1 MKKLKELKP
10 YLAGSYKLFWL
21 ALLFAFIAIGAKLA
35 IPFLAG
41 RAINGLVAGAVDF
54 HALTVYFVA
63 MISLV
68 VVGTVFRYAFDFL
81 TALIG
86 QNVVKNMRSVV
97 YESYME
103 APVSY
108 LDQKEQGNLVQCLIN
123 DVENVQNG
131 LVLGS
136 TALFDGVVAIAFTL
150 GFMFYINW
158 ALALIVVGL
167 TPLSL
172 IMSRLVSRHNS
183 KYFKAQ
189 ASDSGSLSG
198 FTLESLN
205 NREAVETL
213 GLKKTR
219 EQDFDVLNKKF
230 KGNNYQ
236 AAIGASIINPLTRLI
251 NYFINAIVITAG
263 IIFIIKD
270 VNIGVAFLVG
280 DLSAFLTYAA
290 NYMQPFNEISD
301 VVAEIDYAYA
311 SFKRIDAVAKA
322 PRDTNNGTGVLSN
335 AIDTLKAEGVNFS
348 YDGKR
353 QIIKDFSLDVYKG
366 HRIALVGPTGCG
378 KTTLINLLMRFY
390 DPQTGAFYAN
400 SISTQDLEKASFRKH
415 LGMVL
420 QDTWIFKGTVY
431 DNIAYAKPSATKEE
445 VMKAAQDAQASGF
458 IARLPLGYDTV
469 ISDNSGLSTGE
480 KQLICVARVMLLKPE
495 IIILDEATSNI
506 DLRTEALLNESF
518 KTLMQGKT
526 SFVVAHR
533 LSTIRSSD
541 LILVMK
547 DGVIFEQGNHDEL
560 MAKKGFYYDLYTSQF
575 AS

>member
-1 MKKLKELKP
+1 MKKIRELKP
-10 YLAGSYKLFWL
+10 YLAGSFGLLIL
-21 ALLFAFIAIGAKLA
+21 ALACAFVAIGAKLA

-41 RAINGLVAGAVDF
+41 RAINGFVQSGVDMT
-54 HALTVYFVA
+54 ALGQYFMWMV
-63 MISLV
+63 ILV
-68 VVGTVFRYAFDFL
+68 VIGTLFRYVFDFL
-81 TALIG
+81 TALVG
-86 QNVVKNMRSVV
+86 QNVVKRMRSLV
-97 YESYME
+97 YASYME

-108 LDQKEQGNLVQCLIN
+108 LDTKEQGNLVQCLIN

-131 LVLGS
+131 LVLGF

-167 TPLSL
+167 TPLSML
-172 IMSRLVSRHNS
+172 VSRLVSRHNA

-189 ASDSGSLSG
+189 AADSGVLSG

-205 NREAVETL
+205 NRETVETL
-213 GLKKTR
+213 GLKESR
-219 EQDFDVLNKKF
+219 EDDFDKLNLRF
-230 KGNNYQ
+230 RDNNYQ
-236 AAIGASIINPLTRLI
+236 AAIGASTINPSTRLI
-251 NYFINAIVITAG
+251 NYSINAIVITVG
-263 IIFIIKD
+263 IVFIIKG
-270 VNIGVAFLVG
+270 VNLGVAFAVG

-322 PRDTNNGTGVLSN
+322 PKDTNEGTGRI
-335 AIDTLKAEGVNFS
+335 AGTIDTLEAKGVNFS

-353 QIIKDFSLDVYKG
+353 EIIKDFSLDVYKG

-400 SISTQDLEKASFRKH
+400 GASTQELEKAAFRSH
-415 LGMVL
+415 IGMVL
-420 QDTWIFKGTVY
+420 QDTWVFKGTVY
-431 DNIAYAKPSATKEE
+431 ENIAYAKPGAALEE
-445 VMKAAQDAQASGF
+445 VEEAAKSAQAAGF
-458 IARLPLGYDTV
+458 ISRLPQGYDTL
-469 ISDNSGLSTGE
+469 ISDSSGLSTGE

-506 DLRTEALLNESF
+506 DLRTESLLNESF
-518 KTLMQGKT
+518 KTLMKGKT

-547 DGVIFEQGNHDEL
+547 DGVIYEQGNHDEL

-575 AS
+575 A

>member
-41 RAINGLVAGAVDF
+41 RAINGLVAGKVDF
-54 HALTVYFVA
+54 HVLTVYFVA
-63 MISLV
+63 MIALV
-68 VVGTVFRYAFDFL
+68 VVGTIFRYAFDFL

-86 QNVVKNMRSVV
+86 QNVVKRMRSIV

-189 ASDSGSLSG
+189 AADSGSLSG

-213 GLKKTR
+213 GLKKAR

-251 NYFINAIVITAG
+251 NYFINAIVITVG

-322 PRDTNNGTGVLSN
+322 PRDTNSGTGVLSN
-335 AIDTLKAEGVNFS
+335 TIDTLKAEDVNFS

-378 KTTLINLLMRFY
+378 KTTIINLLMRFY

-400 SISTQDLEKASFRKH
+400 SLSTQDLEKAAFRKH

-431 DNIAYAKPSATKEE
+431 DNIAYAKPEATKEE
-445 VMKAAQDAQASGF
+445 VMQAATEAQASGF
-458 IARLPLGYDTV
+458 IARLPQGYDTI

>member
-1 MKKLKELKP
+1 
-10 YLAGSYKLFWL
+10 
-21 ALLFAFIAIGAKLA
+21 
-35 IPFLAG
+35 
-41 RAINGLVAGAVDF
+41 
-54 HALTVYFVA
+54 
-63 MISLV
+63 V
-68 VVGTVFRYAFDFL
+68 VVGTIFRYAFDFL

-86 QNVVKNMRSVV
+86 QNVVKRMRSIV

-189 ASDSGSLSG
+189 AADSGSLSG

-213 GLKKTR
+213 GLKKAR

-251 NYFINAIVITAG
+251 NYFINAIVITVG

-322 PRDTNNGTGVLSN
+322 PRDTNSGTGVLSN
-335 AIDTLKAEGVNFS
+335 TIDTLKAEDVNFS

-378 KTTLINLLMRFY
+378 KTTIINLLMRFY

-400 SISTQDLEKASFRKH
+400 SLSTQDLEKAAFRKH

-431 DNIAYAKPSATKEE
+431 DNIAYAKPEATKEE
-445 VMKAAQDAQASGF
+445 VMQAATEAQASGF
-458 IARLPLGYDTV
+458 IARLPQGYDTI